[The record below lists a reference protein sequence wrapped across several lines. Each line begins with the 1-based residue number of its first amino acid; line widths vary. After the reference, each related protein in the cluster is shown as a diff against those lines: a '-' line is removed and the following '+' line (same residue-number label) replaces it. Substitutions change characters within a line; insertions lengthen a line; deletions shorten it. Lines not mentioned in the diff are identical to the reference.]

1 MNRQGVRRVRWVA
14 AAVVVLLM
22 AATAFAEQVTIRFN
36 YRGGAARTASVEAWI
51 AEFEKLHPNIKVEW
65 ELATGNWQ
73 EKLIVGM
80 ATGTA
85 PDVTEFW
92 GNTAQELARNGL
104 LLDLRPY
111 VERDLTDE
119 DIRDIY
125 PPHWE
130 NSVVHFGPYKGEQY
144 AMPLYTNTTVIYY
157 NETLFR
163 EAGLETPAE
172 LELRGEWTWDA
183 LAETAKKLT
192 RRVGDETTQYGFMT
206 MNTNWFRVVQYAW
219 ENGGDWFDRND
230 PTRFIGDQPEAVEA
244 MEFLRSLTFDDGA
257 MMATWSYAA
266 FPERRVAMIDDG
278 LNEGFTRYRN
288 VIGEDFEWNI
298 APRAVGP
305 AGRKPVTMDDGLG
318 IWRMTQHPEEA
329 WEFVKFITS
338 KAGQEIMAKT
348 QGLAPVR
355 QSALP
360 AYLELD
366 TNLNLEMVM
375 STMYNAEMV
384 ITGRTPG
391 DIQRISDVIGY
402 DILVPVLR
410 HNEMPFAVAASA
422 AKPAVE
428 AILKEGLAD

>member
-1 MNRQGVRRVRWVA
+1 MRRSNLYWFCC
-14 AAVVVLLM
+14 VLL
-22 AATAFAEQVTIRFN
+22 AVFVSLFSVSVFAETVTIRFN

-85 PDVTEFW
+85 PDITEFW
-92 GNTAQELARNGL
+92 GNTAQELARSGL

-111 VERDLTDE
+111 IERDLTDE

-130 NSVVHFGPYKGEQY
+130 NSKVHFGPHKGEQF
-144 AMPLYTNTTVIYY
+144 AMPLYTNTTVIYF
-157 NETLFR
+157 NETMFR
-163 EAGLETPAE
+163 EAGMETPME
-172 LELRGEWTWDA
+172 LELRGEWNWNS
-183 LAETAKKLT
+183 LEQLAKKLT

-206 MNTNWFRVVQYAW
+206 MNTNWFRVVQYIW

-244 MEFLRSLTFDDGA
+244 MEFLHRMTFKDGS
-257 MMATWSYAA
+257 MMSTWNYGA

-278 LNEGFTRYRN
+278 LNEGFVRYRN
-288 VIGEDFEWNI
+288 AIGDNFEWNM

-318 IWRMTQHPEEA
+318 IWRQTEHPEEA
-329 WEFVKFITS
+329 WEFVKFIAS
-338 KAGQEIMAKT
+338 KRGQEIMTTT

-355 QSALP
+355 RSALP
-360 AYLELD
+360 AYLDLD
-366 TNLNLEMVM
+366 TRLNLEMVM
-375 STMYNAEMV
+375 ATMHDAEMV
-384 ITGRTPG
+384 ITGRTAG
-391 DIQRISDVIGY
+391 EVQRISDAIGY

-410 HNEMPFAVAASA
+410 NNAMSYSVAAAA
-422 AKPAVE
+422 AKPKIE
-428 AILKEGLAD
+428 AILKEGF